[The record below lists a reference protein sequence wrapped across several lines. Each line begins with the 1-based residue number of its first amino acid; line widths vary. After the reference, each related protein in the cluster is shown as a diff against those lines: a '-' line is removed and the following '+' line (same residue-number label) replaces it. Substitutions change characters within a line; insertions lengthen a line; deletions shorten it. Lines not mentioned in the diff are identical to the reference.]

1 MSTGPASVGTTTAG
15 TPSTRPSRPIGS
27 STCPKPSIQLRRAG
41 VAAVTAWRALIDHAS
56 LEPGETCLVHG
67 GSGGVGHAAVQLA
80 AATGAH
86 VLTTAAPEC
95 HDPLHELGADAVFDY
110 ARDDLADAVHEGSTA
125 RAGAAGD
132 GST

>member
-1 MSTGPASVGTTTAG
+1 M
-15 TPSTRPSRPIGS
+15 
-27 STCPKPSIQLRRAG
+27 
-41 VAAVTAWRALIDHAS
+41 
-56 LEPGETCLVHG
+56 
-67 GSGGVGHAAVQLA
+67 GHAAVQLA